1 MAEIHPRLLQ
11 DCLVLGRLELCHV
24 LLMLDARYP
33 WLILVP
39 DRDGMSEIHQ
49 LNEAD
54 QHQLMRESVAL
65 SRVLV
70 EMFRPDRLNVAALG
84 NVVPQLHVH
93 HIVRYRHDAAWPA
106 PVWGRV
112 PALPYVPEQR
122 AGLVEQLTDAL
133 TARTRFIAA

>member
-70 EMFRPDRLNVAALG
+70 ELFRPDRLNVAALG

-122 AGLVEQLTDAL
+122 AGLVEQLTAAL